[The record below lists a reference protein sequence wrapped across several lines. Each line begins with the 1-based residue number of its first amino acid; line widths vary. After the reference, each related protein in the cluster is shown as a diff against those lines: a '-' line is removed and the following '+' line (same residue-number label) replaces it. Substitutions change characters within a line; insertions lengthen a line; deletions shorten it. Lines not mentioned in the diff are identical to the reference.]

1 MVHPLHRARGTAAAV
16 GTALVLAALSLAAF
30 GLAYAAD
37 DASAYCINWGGEYI
51 HAGWGDEAPA
61 TGTCSGDGV
70 YDGTVADLAA
80 DSSCVWV
87 QFQDGG
93 TTYTVGQA
101 CTSTP
106 VGFSFTD
113 KTGDSSASIRLCRLQ
128 GCTGWTSTYGY

>member
-37 DASAYCINWGGEYI
+37 DASAYCINWGGETSTP
-51 HAGWGDEAPA
+51 AGAMRLRNRDVQRRRRLRRHGRGP
-61 TGTCSGDGV
+61 GRG
-70 YDGTVADLAA
+70 LQLR
-80 DSSCVWV
+80 WV
-87 QFQDGG
+87 EFQDGG
-93 TTYTVGQA
+93 TMYTVGEA